1 MKNGKAFEQTFSR
14 CKRVPLYQYI
24 YKLVIKA
31 SKDYPERNYGN
42 KINERIKEKRK
53 ALEKELLQNGYTG
66 KYPVFSKKNTT
77 VRVMEEQPY
86 VTAILEWDDYKY
98 KQQLMVSECSAKKYD
113 GINAGFFKGMG
124 RHGRIVQ
131 V

>member
-1 MKNGKAFEQTFSR
+1 MQ
-14 CKRVPLYQYI
+14 
-24 YKLVIKA
+24 
-31 SKDYPERNYGN
+31 
-42 KINERIKEKRK
+42 
-53 ALEKELLQNGYTG
+53 
-66 KYPVFSKKNTT
+66 FSKKNTT

-113 GINAGFFKGMG
+113 GINAGFFKGIG